1 MLFFHYYATLAL
13 TTPTECFIRH
23 RNLPLKH
30 CFPTFNSNASGET
43 TTTTTYIHS
52 SSTAQATMSAT
63 LTYPPGGTFFDTIN
77 KSFTDVTVQADK
89 DNAINTTEFLQ
100 AAESLTSLFGMDT
113 VMKLCQHS
121 NTLANL

>member
-1 MLFFHYYATLAL
+1 
-13 TTPTECFIRH
+13 
-23 RNLPLKH
+23 
-30 CFPTFNSNASGET
+30 
-43 TTTTTYIHS
+43 
-52 SSTAQATMSAT
+52 MSAT